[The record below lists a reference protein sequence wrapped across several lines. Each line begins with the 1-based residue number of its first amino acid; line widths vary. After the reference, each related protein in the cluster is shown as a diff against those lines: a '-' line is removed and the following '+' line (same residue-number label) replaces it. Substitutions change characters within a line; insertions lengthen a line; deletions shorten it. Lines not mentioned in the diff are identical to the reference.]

1 MEDRGKGR
9 MNLHLFGGTPQSVE
23 GKVNLQCER
32 VEVSL
37 NKER

>member
-1 MEDRGKGR
+1 MEEGGKGR
-9 MNLHLFGGTPQSVE
+9 MNLHWFGGNPQSVE
-23 GKVNLQCER
+23 GRVNLQCER